1 MNITLKESLAARGL
15 ALSPWTGFYVLQSLL
30 INLALGYPFSL
41 LYTFA
46 FAGVLHLLWRAAPRV
61 QKTLLAVI
69 SLIAAFYYPFAQAY
83 GAPNF
88 NTLLALH
95 STNVEESTEILT
107 IFPWYSYLIAVFI
120 FILGVVAFR
129 RKHHEEKR
137 PWSKIELLCLLFCIG
152 TAFVRPVQEIA
163 WDGVFRI
170 SKVGYPVARF
180 AHDVVVSNQQVLDE
194 QARLAQFADQ
204 KDTWNVV
211 AVKPKYHT
219 YVVVIGESAR
229 RDALGA
235 FGGHWDNT
243 PFASHVNGTLFADYI
258 AASGSTQK
266 SLGLTLNRVVDG
278 KPLYQD
284 NFVTLANRAGFQ
296 TWWFSNQGQIGQY
309 DTAIASIA
317 KRADEAHFLKSGDFE
332 ADKNT
337 RDDDLLKMTAQVLST
352 PRTQPQLIVLHLMGS
367 HPQACDR
374 TQGKYDVFVQSK
386 ETSCYL
392 YSMTQ
397 TDDLLSKL
405 YAQLRNT
412 GESFS
417 MVYFSDHGLAFKERG
432 KEVQYLAHDDKFQQN
447 FQVPFMV
454 LSSDDK
460 THRVIKARRSA
471 NDFLRFFSQWT
482 GIQAKEIASPYR
494 FISEQKASPVYIT
507 NFQLQKVDFNHLG
520 TDLFSTKSR

>member
-1 MNITLKESLAARGL
+1 MNLTLKESLAARRF
-15 ALSPWTGFYVLQSLL
+15 ALTPWTGFYFLQSLL

-41 LYTFA
+41 LYAAA
-46 FAGVLHLLWRAAPRV
+46 FTCLLHVLWQAAPRT
-61 QKTLLAVI
+61 QKVLLGFI
-69 SLIAAFYYPFAQAY
+69 SLISAFYYPFGQAY

-95 STNVEESTEILT
+95 STNAEESTEILT
-107 IFPWYSYLIAVFI
+107 IFPWYSYLIALFI
-120 FILGVVAFR
+120 FALGVIAVR
-129 RKHHEEKR
+129 RKREEKR
-137 PWSKIELLCLLFCIG
+137 AWSKIDLLCLAFSVGMI
-152 TAFVRPVQEIA
+152 FVRPVQEIA
-163 WDGVFRI
+163 WDGIFHI

-180 AHDVVVSNQQVLDE
+180 AHDVIISNEQVLEE
-194 QARLAQFADQ
+194 QARLAEFANQ
-204 KDTWNVV
+204 KDSWNVV

-229 RDALGA
+229 RDAMGA
-235 FGGHWDNT
+235 FGGYWDNT
-243 PFASHVNGTLFADYI
+243 PFASKVNGYLFTDYI
-258 AASGSTQK
+258 SASGSTQK
-266 SLGLTLNRVVDG
+266 SLGLTLNHVVDG
-278 KPLYQD
+278 KPQYQN

-296 TWWFSNQGQIGQY
+296 TWWFSNQGQIGEY

-317 KRADEAHFLKSGDFE
+317 KRADEVHFLKSGDFE

-337 RDDDLLKMTAQVLST
+337 RDDQLLKMTAQVLAT
-352 PRTQPQLIVLHLMGS
+352 ERTQPQLIVLHLMGS

-374 TQGKYDVFVQSK
+374 TQGKYTDFVQSK

-405 YAQLRNT
+405 YDQLRNAGT
-412 GESFS
+412 SFS

-432 KEVQYLAHDDKFQQN
+432 KAVQYLAHDDKFQQN

-460 THRVIKARRSA
+460 AHRVVKARRSA
-471 NDFLRFFSQWT
+471 NDFLSFFSQWT
-482 GIQAKEIASPYR
+482 GIQAQEIVPRYR
-494 FISEQKASPVYIT
+494 FISNQKAGPVYIT
-507 NFQLQKVDFNHLG
+507 NFQLQKVDYEHLG
-520 TDLFSTKSR
+520 TDVFSSKTR